1 MHIGLRPGRW
11 VFEYDLKP
19 WDYAASIAIITEAGG
34 TVTNEK
40 GEPIF
45 PGERSAIVA
54 SNGHIHQE
62 MLDLLAS
69 ETHKQAGLLS
79 AVCLCFCMILV

>member
-1 MHIGLRPGRW
+1 MKRANR
-11 VFEYDLKP
+11 Y
-19 WDYAASIAIITEAGG
+19 
-34 TVTNEK
+34 
-40 GEPIF
+40 F